1 MRDRAQGLHSIFTFP
16 PGALEGLESMPA
28 RGEVVI
34 GDVHARP
41 VALLSLLRAVGV
53 IDGSGRRQGRWWVVQ
68 LGDLLDRH
76 ASVEAN
82 LETARLA
89 AETVDVVL
97 AGNHEARMLAERGSP
112 HGPALATL
120 AAQGWPHAA
129 AACGDWLVTHAGV
142 HPRFARELPSDA
154 QECAEEL
161 NHRWHSRVCGGG
173 DEVFHAVGPARGGE
187 APFGG
192 ILWLHTD
199 EWPRR
204 AKLSW
209 GQIVGHVP
217 HAEPQLRPGPCWA
230 IDLGGRRRRLAALVR
245 PRGEEPWRPVVVRER
260 AGALPA
266 AVAA

>member
-1 MRDRAQGLHSIFTFP
+1 MAGLT
-16 PGALEGLESMPA
+16 AMPA

-41 VALLSLLRAVGV
+41 LALLTLLRAIGV
-53 IDGSGRRQGRWWVVQ
+53 IDRSGRRHRRWWVVQ

-82 LETARLA
+82 LETAQLA

-97 AGNHEARMLAERGSP
+97 AGNHEARMLAEPGSP

-129 AACGDWLVTHAGV
+129 AACGEWLVTHAGV
-142 HPRFARELPSDA
+142 HPEFARALPHEA

-173 DEVFHAVGPARGGE
+173 EDLFHAVGPARGGQ
-187 APFGG
+187 ASFGG
-192 ILWLHTD
+192 ILWLHAD
-199 EWPRR
+199 EWPRK
-204 AKLSW
+204 ATLPW

-217 HAEPQLRPGPCWA
+217 HAEPHLRPGPCWA
-230 IDLGGRRRRLAALVR
+230 IDLGGRRGRLAGLVR
-245 PRGEEPWRPVVVRER
+245 PCGEQAWRPVVVRER
-260 AGALPA
+260 AGAGSLPV